1 MAKPFKLRISRV
13 ITSLQ
18 SCNSKDTSTLPED
31 PVPSFLRQSSS
42 PNNSTKLITAVDFP
56 VTAPSNTHRSSSA
69 LRRHV
74 SSALISVGCGLTS
87 RNSGGRS
94 RPQQEFKWR
103 KEENWHVVA
112 NIYDET
118 KPRQKIY
125 SSSVSGDD
133 NDEVLALPPPPPPPS
148 TAERKK
154 RRGRKKKS
162 AAAAAAL
169 RRISTSS
176 ADESGLF
183 SNDEGET
190 ETLVSSL
197 STDSSFEFNP
207 KTDHNNRIIRR
218 RSKRRPK
225 KRAAKRGTTPTTRR
239 PSVSSSEGEV
249 PARLSV
255 FKKLI
260 PCSVDGKV
268 KESFAVVKKSR
279 DPHEDFKRSMM
290 EMITEKQMFEKDDL
304 EQLLQCFLSLNAR
317 QYHGIIVGAFSEI
330 WAELFFA
337 ANNVSS
343 SPRMSAFGRRST
355 PSCS

>member
-87 RNSGGRS
+87 RN
-94 RPQQEFKWR
+94 
-103 KEENWHVVA
+103 
-112 NIYDET
+112 
-118 KPRQKIY
+118 
-125 SSSVSGDD
+125 SGDD

>member
-1 MAKPFKLRISRV
+1 MAKPFKLRMSKV

-42 PNNSTKLITAVDFP
+42 SPTKLITAVDFP
-56 VTAPSNTHRSSSA
+56 VTNTHRSSSA

-87 RNSGGRS
+87 RNSGSRS
-94 RPQQEFKWR
+94 RPPPEFKWR
-103 KEENWHVVA
+103 EEENWHVVA
-112 NIYDET
+112 NIYDEA

-133 NDEVLALPPPPPPPS
+133 KNE
-148 TAERKK
+148 ERRK
-154 RRGRKKKS
+154 RRARKKKTT
-162 AAAAAAL
+162 AAAV
-169 RRISTSS
+169 RISTSS

-183 SNDEGET
+183 SNDEEET

-218 RSKRRPK
+218 SKRKPK
-225 KRAAKRGTTPTTRR
+225 KRAAKRGTAPTARR
-239 PSVSSSEGEV
+239 PSVSSTTSSEGEV

-260 PCSVDGKV
+260 PCSVEGKV

-290 EMITEKQMFEKDDL
+290 EMILEKQMFEKDDL
-304 EQLLQCFLSLNAR
+304 EELLQCFLSLNAR

-343 SPRMSAFGRRST
+343 SPRMSSAFGPRT

>member
-1 MAKPFKLRISRV
+1 MAKPFKLRMSKV

-42 PNNSTKLITAVDFP
+42 PTKLITAVDFP
-56 VTAPSNTHRSSSA
+56 VTNTHRSSSA

-87 RNSGGRS
+87 RNSSARS
-94 RPQQEFKWR
+94 RPPPEFKWR
-103 KEENWHVVA
+103 EEENWHVVA
-112 NIYDET
+112 NICDET
-118 KPRQKIY
+118 KPRRKIY

-133 NDEVLALPPPPPPPS
+133 KNEVLALPPPPPPPS

-154 RRGRKKKS
+154 RRARKKKTT
-162 AAAAAAL
+162 AVAV
-169 RRISTSS
+169 RISTSS

-183 SNDEGET
+183 SNDEEET

-218 RSKRRPK
+218 SKRKPK
-225 KRAAKRGTTPTTRR
+225 KRAAKRGTAPTARR
-239 PSVSSSEGEV
+239 ASVSSTTSSEGEV

-260 PCSVDGKV
+260 PCSVEGKV

-290 EMITEKQMFEKDDL
+290 EMILEKQMFEKDDL
-304 EQLLQCFLSLNAR
+304 EELLQCFLSLNAR

-343 SPRMSAFGRRST
+343 SPRMSTAFGPRT